1 MPFDDIAGQERPK
14 AVLRRTIEKGRVP
27 HAFLFHGIRGIGKFE
42 TALVFAAAL
51 NCAGPG
57 GDACGSCP
65 SCVKMKAG
73 NHPDVFVFRPDGAFI
88 RLAAIRELQHQIQFR
103 PYEGK
108 RKVFLLDE
116 AERMN
121 EPAANALLKTLEEPL
136 SGNVLILVS
145 SRPYRLPR
153 TVFSRCQPLRFDPL
167 PEERIAL
174 FLEET
179 HSAGPEEARIVAA
192 SSGGSMERALEALR
206 EDHRSGRKAVVE
218 RIASC
223 MEKKDPLDLFALPAL
238 FGETRPE
245 VSGILQEIEG
255 WCRDMLVFKEQGP
268 AALLTCPDLAGWTAR
283 ASRLLTG
290 KDILN
295 AVAAVRKAR
304 ESIEQNANR
313 QLTLESML
321 FKLVTL

>member
-1 MPFDDIAGQERPK
+1 MPFDDIVGQENQK
-14 AVLRRTIEKGRVP
+14 AVLRRSIEKDRVS
-27 HAFLFHGIRGIGKFE
+27 HAYLFHGIRGIGKFE

-51 NCAGPG
+51 NCGRPG

-73 NHPDVFVFRPDGAFI
+73 NHPDIFVFRPEGAFI
-88 RLAAIRELQHQIQFR
+88 RMAAIRELQHHIQFR

-108 RKVFLLDE
+108 RRVFVLDE

-121 EPAANALLKTLEEPL
+121 EPAANALLKTLEEPF
-136 SGNVLILVS
+136 SGNVLILVC
-145 SRPYRLPR
+145 SRPHRLPR

-167 PEERIAL
+167 PEDRIAL
-174 FLEET
+174 FLEKKG
-179 HSAGPEEARIVAA
+179 SAGHEEARIAAA
-192 SSGGSMERALEALR
+192 SSGGSLERALETLR
-206 EDHRSGRKAVVE
+206 EDQRSERRAVVE

-223 MEKKDPLDLFALPAL
+223 LEKKDPLDLFSLPVL

-245 VSGILQEIEG
+245 ISAILQEIEC
-255 WCRDMLVFKEQGP
+255 WYRDLLVFKEQGP
-268 AALLTCPDLAGWTAR
+268 SALLTCPDLTDQTAR
-283 ASRLLTG
+283 SSRLLTG
-290 KDILN
+290 ETILE
-295 AVAAVRKAR
+295 AIGAVRGAR

-321 FKLVTL
+321 FKLVSL